1 MSGTLT
7 FTTLNFTLILLVAV
21 IVGVNMGI
29 GVMALLNY
37 SRYDMAD
44 EADMT
49 QARDEA
55 EEPHRIAA
63 SRKPVGPLPT
73 GRCYYCDE
81 IVSDEKRWCNAEC
94 RDLWSRYK

>member
-1 MSGTLT
+1 MDYLAVFLLGAYVGMGIMS
-7 FTTLNFTLILLVAV
+7 LLV
-21 IVGVNMGI
+21 INRDE
-29 GVMALLNY
+29 L
-37 SRYDMAD
+37 DMAD

-63 SRKPVGPLPT
+63 SRKPVGPVPN